1 MTSEML
7 KIRTN
12 CETCNYITPGK
23 VYEARVLDHQI
34 VLVIDDTG
42 LPLKTRL
49 PGSSHLNGQSWKV
62 LQDC

>member
-42 LPLKTRL
+42 SPLKTRL
-49 PGSSHLNGQSWKV
+49 PGSSHLNGQSWAM

>member
-1 MTSEML
+1 VSHSIQ
-7 KIRTN
+7 IRTN
-12 CETCNYITPGK
+12 CESCSYITPGK

-42 LPLKTRL
+42 SPLKTRL
-49 PGSSHLNGQSWKV
+49 PGSSHLNGQSWEV

>member
-42 LPLKTRL
+42 SPLKTRL
-49 PGSSHLNGQSWKV
+49 PGSSRLNGQSWEV